1 MDDLAIYPAGP
12 QRDEQC
18 RQFALR
24 AVAQSERWFG
34 NMCHLK
40 PGAPNSQLFD
50 TRFDFHYNRCTGSAG
65 QCMAGD
71 EAWRL
76 AQLDICLPPPV
87 TPPVSAPPA
96 IPQTPPDPPL
106 RIERWRV
113 RINGRREIMRVEI
126 RRNADGSESFAAKG
140 RRTRFSGTLL
150 GDAITV
156 SRGFGLAACQGE
168 LRRDPRSGRWQGSV
182 TGGGR
187 TVQISLVR
195 S

>member
-34 NMCHLK
+34 NKCHLK

-87 TPPVSAPPA
+87 TPPVSAPPVPKLA
-96 IPQTPPDPPL
+96 SEPHAPM
-106 RIERWRV
+106 RV
-113 RINGRREIMRVEI
+113 RNERRELAGRIATRERCI
-126 RRNADGSESFAAKG
+126 RD
-140 RRTRFSGTLL
+140 LL
-150 GDAITV
+150 E
-156 SRGFGLAACQGE
+156 E
-168 LRRDPRSGRWQGSV
+168 LGA
-182 TGGGR
+182 
-187 TVQISLVR
+187 
-195 S
+195 

>member
-96 IPQTPPDPPL
+96 IPQTPPDTPL
-106 RIERWRV
+106 RIERWRL
-113 RINGRREIMRVEI
+113 RINGLREVSVTEI
-126 RRNADGSESFAAKG
+126 RRHADGSESFAAEG
-140 RRTRFSGTLL
+140 PIAGFSATLACDCL
-150 GDAITV
+150 NI
-156 SRGFGLAACQGE
+156 SQGFGFGACQGE
-168 LRRDPRSGRWQGSV
+168 LRRDPKSGRWQGSV
-182 TGGGR
+182 TGGGHTMR
-187 TVQISLVR
+187 ISLVR